1 MVGLDS
7 NVIVRYLAQDDPKQS
22 ALASRFI
29 ERKLTAAHPGF
40 ISLVVLV
47 ETCWVLRSLF
57 SVDEDELVSTLQ
69 DMLNTAQFHFERRD
83 VVMAAIGQREV
94 SQGRKAGFADLL
106 IAQLAKAAG
115 CTHTVTFDKTAARSA
130 GMRLLTSVSE

>member
-1 MVGLDS
+1 MVGLDT

-22 ALASRFI
+22 ALASRFV

-57 SVDEDELVSTLQ
+57 SVEEEELVGTLQ

-115 CTHTVTFDKTAARSA
+115 CTHMVTFDKTAARSA